1 MLTIVE
7 KVLFLQEVD
16 IFSYTPTE
24 DIAHI
29 ATITDEVGYPENQL
43 IFKEGDISNSMYLV
57 IEGEVQLLRDG
68 ISVMV
73 AGPKDVFGTW
83 ALFDDE
89 PRVVTASTV
98 SDTRLLRID
107 KDDFYELLAEHVQIT
122 QSVLKTVVKRLRSL
136 IERVRI

>member
-29 ATITDEVGYPENQL
+29 AAITDVVTYPEGFS
-43 IFKEGDISNSMYLV
+43 IFKEGDISNSMFMV
-57 IEGEVQLLRDG
+57 IEGDVQLTRDKS
-68 ISVMV
+68 IVMT
-73 AGPKDVFGTW
+73 ARSKDVFGTW

-89 PRVVTASTV
+89 PRVVTATTV
-98 SDTRLLRID
+98 GETKLLRID
-107 KDDFYELLAEHVQIT
+107 KDDFYELLADHAQIT
-122 QSVLKTVVKRLRSL
+122 QSVLKTMVKRLRSL
-136 IERVRI
+136 IERVGI